1 MESVPPGYEYSTM
14 EILIAIGAVLSGL
27 VTLAVGM
34 YALAAIFFDDL
45 V

>member
-1 MESVPPGYEYSTM
+1 MQSVPEGYEYPTM
-14 EILIAIGAVLSGL
+14 EILIAIGAILSGV

-34 YALAAIFFDDL
+34 FSLAEIFFDDL